1 MDKKEI
7 AKYLDDTLLKADATP
22 EQIVKICEEAK
33 TYGCASV
40 CVNSGYVPLVSKEL
54 AGSEVKTCCV
64 IGFPLG
70 ACTSEAKAAE
80 TTDSIEKGANEVD
93 MVINVGRAKAGEWD
107 YVKSDIEAVV
117 KAAAGKALVKV
128 IIETC
133 LLTDEEKIKA
143 SLIKLFPRKYKDK
156 AKRIVAEGDEVLSA
170 YIIGQAKVALS
181 LAIMI
186 FVGYKIIG
194 MINPLLLA
202 SVTFILAFIPF
213 IGFFISLILPYIIA
227 IALGWNMILKLSIL
241 VIIAQTLKG
250 RIVVPLIMGKTMK
263 IHPITDIFLV
273 VGAASIIGPIGAFV
287 VVPIYSLI
295 KVIYKYF
302 NRELDEKLKEFKE

>member
-133 LLTDEEKIKA
+133 LLTDEMKNKSMPGCKEAGADFVKTSTGFSTGGAKVEDIRLMRETVGPDMGVKA
-143 SLIKLFPRKYKDK
+143 SGGVRDFEK
-156 AKRIVAEGDEVLSA
+156 AQAMIEAGATRIGTSSA
-170 YIIGQAKVALS
+170 AG
-181 LAIMI
+181 
-186 FVGYKIIG
+186 
-194 MINPLLLA
+194 
-202 SVTFILAFIPF
+202 
-213 IGFFISLILPYIIA
+213 
-227 IALGWNMILKLSIL
+227 
-241 VIIAQTLKG
+241 
-250 RIVVPLIMGKTMK
+250 IV
-263 IHPITDIFLV
+263 
-273 VGAASIIGPIGAFV
+273 
-287 VVPIYSLI
+287 
-295 KVIYKYF
+295 
-302 NRELDEKLKEFKE
+302 E